1 MALVAPRPTAALP
14 ERAALKLQLQV
25 VRKRKAFSASS
36 EIREEERSIQ
46 TGHGDRRCM
55 RESKRAASVSDTGSK
70 EEEGKEL
77 AGFAEL

>member
-1 MALVAPRPTAALP
+1 
-14 ERAALKLQLQV
+14 
-25 VRKRKAFSASS
+25 
-36 EIREEERSIQ
+36 
-46 TGHGDRRCM
+46 M